1 MEALRHLSWEP
12 LESRVG
18 VTVGGIERWRRSQS
32 ILLPT
37 FASQRLLKLITR
49 VQLVTLT
56 ALPVFHIKGITSLEL
71 ATLNLID
78 VKGNLAPGS
87 ISIYLLDAGGWE
99 LMLVLILVLMPGNK
113 WPICFKSDI
122 WRGMERSMSS
132 QLRFRAQM
140 PCLQLL
146 SEALQESCPFRSGI
160 IPVQFVFNC
169 TQEFRYLLTCQTC
182 NCSSLRIIQRHS

>member
-1 MEALRHLSWEP
+1 M
-12 LESRVG
+12 
-18 VTVGGIERWRRSQS
+18 
-32 ILLPT
+32 LPT

-56 ALPVFHIKGITSLEL
+56 ALPVFHIKGIPSLEL

-99 LMLVLILVLMPGNK
+99 LMLVLMPG
-113 WPICFKSDI
+113 
-122 WRGMERSMSS
+122 GGTERSISS
-132 QLRFRAQM
+132 QLRLRAQM

-146 SEALQESCPFRSGI
+146 SEALQESFPFRSGI
-160 IPVQFVFNC
+160 LPVQFVFNC
-169 TQEFRYLLTCQTC
+169 TQEFRYLLTCQIC

>member
-1 MEALRHLSWEP
+1 
-12 LESRVG
+12 
-18 VTVGGIERWRRSQS
+18 
-32 ILLPT
+32 LLPT

-99 LMLVLILVLMPGNK
+99 LMLVLILVLMPGG
-113 WPICFKSDI
+113 
-122 WRGMERSMSS
+122 GMERSMSS

-182 NCSSLRIIQRHS
+182 NCSSLRIIQRRS